1 MSFKPSV
8 LITGALGGIGRAL
21 CEEFHAHGFRVIA
34 LDRREG
40 QVTCHRY
47 IRADIGVLATDIK
60 AREAFTAEIRGILQ
74 EENTQLKGL
83 VNNAAVQI
91 LGGVDQLTVEAWQE
105 TLSTNLLAPFFL
117 VQALLPEL
125 EKARGAVVNISS
137 IHEKLTKAGFVA
149 YSTSK
154 TALSGLTRAM
164 AVDLGARVK
173 VNAICPAA
181 IKTPMLAAGFEG
193 RQEAFDALHQAHP
206 GGRIGLPEEVAHL
219 ARYLIAE
226 APGFLNGSCLGLDG
240 GIAGRLH
247 DPV

>member
-1 MSFKPSV
+1 MPKPSI

-21 CEEFHAHGFRVIA
+21 CEEFHAHGFAVIA

-40 QVTCHRY
+40 EVPCQHFVC
-47 IRADIGVLATDIK
+47 ADIAVLATDPAK
-60 AREAFTAEIRGILQ
+60 REAFAAEIRSLL
-74 EENTQLKGL
+74 EKEDSLLKGL

-91 LGGVDQLTVEAWQE
+91 LGGVDQLTIEAWQE
-105 TLSTNLLAPFFL
+105 TLATNLLAPFFL

-137 IHEKLTKAGFVA
+137 INEKLTTAGFVA

-193 RQEAFDALHQAHP
+193 RADAFDALHQAHP

-226 APGFLNGSCLGLDG
+226 APAFLNGSCLGLDG

-247 DPV
+247 DPA

>member
-1 MSFKPSV
+1 MPKPSI

-21 CEEFHAHGFRVIA
+21 CEEFHAHGFAVIA

-40 QVTCHRY
+40 EVPCQHFV
-47 IRADIGVLATDIK
+47 RADIAVLATDPAK
-60 AREAFTAEIRGILQ
+60 REAFAAEIRSLL
-74 EENTQLKGL
+74 EKEDSLLKGL

-91 LGGVDQLTVEAWQE
+91 LGGVDQLTIEAWQE
-105 TLSTNLLAPFFL
+105 TLATNLLAPFFL

-154 TALSGLTRAM
+154 SALSGLTRAM

-193 RQEAFDALHQAHP
+193 RQDAFNALSAAHP
-206 GGRIGLPEEVAHL
+206 GGRIGTPEEVAHL
-219 ARYLIAE
+219 ARYLVAE
-226 APGFLNGSCLGLDG
+226 APSFLNGSCLGLDG
-240 GIAGRLH
+240 GIAGKLH
-247 DPV
+247 DPI